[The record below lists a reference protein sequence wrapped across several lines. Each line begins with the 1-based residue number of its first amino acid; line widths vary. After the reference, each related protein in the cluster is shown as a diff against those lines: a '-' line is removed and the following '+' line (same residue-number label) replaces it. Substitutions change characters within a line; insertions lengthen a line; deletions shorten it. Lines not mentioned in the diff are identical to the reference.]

1 MKISLEKI
9 ITKIIWLPFVLG
21 FIGYGIIGHLTFW
34 NAIYASA
41 ALYFVNPVS
50 DIDNVFTLIAKLLA
64 VLIITSIVLTF
75 IESLS
80 KSLNH
85 FYKRFFRD
93 STAIYS
99 DNEKGITLANNVKHG
114 YLNSKKNKKIDKTN
128 YHIIMYSNDLEN
140 INLFN
145 YNEINFKDS
154 KVFIMLTQIDFYLL
168 KSLDEQNVYFF
179 NPYENIARDYWKEYN
194 LFSHIEKDI
203 VKIAIIG
210 FDNIGQILF
219 KYGYL
224 NNIYNL
230 NQRIEYHIWDINEND
245 MYFYENLKFQNEDSI
260 YIYSNSINKNIKLL
274 TQMDRVIIA
283 DESKLIDN
291 LQLLIN
297 QNKELNVH
305 CFSENNL
312 ELKDI
317 FDGDNIVTFGRMDKY
332 LTKEYVIDER
342 GYYLG
347 KLFNYDY
354 FLRNQGADLK
364 QNYEIDMQKSWDKL
378 NGFKKGSSIARADHY
393 WIVKKLEKL
402 YPNMNE
408 ENYLKLE
415 HIRWCRFHYYNNWS
429 YGVKRDDKRKKH
441 NLLIDYELMPL
452 EQKKKDGIYSK
463 KIQRL
468 IDESVKI

>member
-64 VLIITSIVLTF
+64 VIIITSIVLTF

-154 KVFIMLTQIDFYLL
+154 KVFIM
-168 KSLDEQNVYFF
+168 
-179 NPYENIARDYWKEYN
+179 
-194 LFSHIEKDI
+194 
-203 VKIAIIG
+203 
-210 FDNIGQILF
+210 
-219 KYGYL
+219 
-224 NNIYNL
+224 
-230 NQRIEYHIWDINEND
+230 
-245 MYFYENLKFQNEDSI
+245 
-260 YIYSNSINKNIKLL
+260 L